1 MSLPS
6 VPRYRFGAR
15 VYDVVSL
22 EPLVYRPA
30 RLRAIEQ
37 LGLRPGDRVLD
48 IGCGTG
54 LNHRPLSDRIGPT
67 GRIVGVDASPAMLA
81 QARRR
86 SVAAE
91 VELVEADAGD
101 LSTALGDRT
110 FDAVISTYALS
121 IIGSWT
127 SAWDQAIAM
136 LPAGARAAVVDSAMP
151 TGAGRLLWPAARF
164 ACFTGGVNIDRRPW
178 GLVTDQLA
186 DTVVET
192 RRSGH
197 TVLAVG
203 TVR

>member
-1 MSLPS
+1 MSGS
-6 VPRYRFGAR
+6 ARYWFGAR
-15 VYDVVSL
+15 IYDLVSM

-30 RLRAIEQ
+30 RLRAIEH

-54 LNHRPLSDRIGPT
+54 LNLRPLSDRIGPT
-67 GRIVGVDASPAMLA
+67 GHVVGVDASASMLA
-81 QARRR
+81 RARRR
-86 SVAAE
+86 RVGAG
-91 VELVEADAGD
+91 VELIEADAGD
-101 LSTALGDRT
+101 LSAAIGERT

-121 IIGSWT
+121 IIGDWR

-136 LPAGARAAVVDSAMP
+136 LPAGRRAAVVDSAMP
-151 TGAGRLLWPAARF
+151 TGVGRVLAPAAGL
-164 ACFTGGVNIDRRPW
+164 ACFTGGVHLDRRPW
-178 GLVTDQLA
+178 TLVTEQLA
-186 DTVVET
+186 DPVVET